1 MAGYEKRKG
10 NNPKEDTA
18 RKGTTLAQLAER
30 RKHRGNGDVADWGGA
45 DPSCLA
51 RAIANVTAAKCTIQL
66 GYTSDGGA
74 YAIRLYDGSDATTDY
89 VRPTEDID
97 LYLTALA
104 EDFAKT

>member
-1 MAGYEKRKG
+1 MSGYEKRKG
-10 NNPKEDTA
+10 KNPSTKAA
-18 RKGTTLAQLAER
+18 RNGTTLQQLAER
-30 RKHRGNGDVADWGGA
+30 RRNRGGVDVADWGA
-45 DPSCLA
+45 ASSECLA
-51 RAIANVTAAKCTIQL
+51 RAVANVTQAGCSIQL